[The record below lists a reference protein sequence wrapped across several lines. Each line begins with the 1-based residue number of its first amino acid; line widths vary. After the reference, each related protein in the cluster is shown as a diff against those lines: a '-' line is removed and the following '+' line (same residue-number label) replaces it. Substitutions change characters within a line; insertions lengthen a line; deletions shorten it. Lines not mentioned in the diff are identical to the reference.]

1 MPKMALVFASPSI
14 VAAHYFAHMLFFFV
28 CSSKQSPAINAARKP
43 YAGVQS
49 SIEDI
54 TLDHLTSRSGSI
66 QSFLLYLS
74 CIFLVRVSIRLNC
87 AKPRK
92 DAIARRGTYAIHRV
106 CREKSDP
113 IAAAEDALPS
123 AGHPM
128 REVWETR
135 WHTEYP
141 VEEGEAAKRRFAK
154 N

>member
-1 MPKMALVFASPSI
+1 MPLVFASPSI
-14 VAAHYFAHMLFFFV
+14 VAAHYFVHMLFFFV
-28 CSSKQSPAINAARKP
+28 CSSKQSPVINAARKP

-66 QSFLLYLS
+66 QFFCHLPILYFSSTCVHKTKLT
-74 CIFLVRVSIRLNC
+74 
-87 AKPRK
+87 KPRK
-92 DAIARRGTYAIHRV
+92 DAIARRGTYAVHRA

-113 IAAAEDALPS
+113 ITAAEDALPS
-123 AGHPM
+123 AGHPI

-141 VEEGEAAKRRFAK
+141 AEEVEAAKRRFAK
-154 N
+154 S

>member
-14 VAAHYFAHMLFFFV
+14 VAAHYFVHMLFFFV
-28 CSSKQSPAINAARKP
+28 CSSKQSPVINAARKP

-66 QSFLLYLS
+66 LSFLIYLS
-74 CIFLVRVSIRLNC
+74 CIFLVRVSTRLNC
-87 AKPRK
+87 TKPRK
-92 DAIARRGTYAIHRV
+92 DAIARRGTYAVHRA

-113 IAAAEDALPS
+113 ITAAEDALPS
-123 AGHPM
+123 AGHPI

-141 VEEGEAAKRRFAK
+141 AEEVEAAKRRFAK
-154 N
+154 S